1 MKERFNRIY
10 AQYKDDIYGY
20 MVYMAKDRQ
29 LAEELTQETFLKIYL
44 GLRRF
49 KGDSSEKTWCLTI
62 ARNTFLSYARKKR
75 PILLEEQTVEQMNEA
90 HAESPEDYLLRK
102 EKGERI
108 RQVLMSLEEFDRTLI
123 LLRDYE
129 TLSYEEIASA
139 LDLTVASV
147 KGKLFRAREKYKKK
161 YERLTLSEE
170 VE

>member
-10 AQYKDDIYGY
+10 VLYKNDIYGY

-44 GLRRF
+44 GLRKF

-75 PILLEEQTVEQMNEA
+75 PILLEEQTVEQIFEE
-90 HAESPEDYLLRK
+90 HAESPEEYMLRK

-108 RQVLMSLEEFDRTLI
+108 KQVLMSLEESDRTII

-129 TLSYEEIASA
+129 NLSYEEIAAA
-139 LDLTVASV
+139 LEITAASV
-147 KGKLFRAREKYKKK
+147 KGKLFRAREKYKRK
-161 YERLTLSEE
+161 YEKLTLSEE
-170 VE
+170 VG